1 MSTNNYNKYSAADGA
16 PGVALLTQDD
26 IDDEVAN
33 SSAPGNGMKLNEVMD
48 LFLSQGD
55 MSPNSSAMIVA
66 ATANHDANNQ
76 VNFNQLSP
84 NRRLFYE
91 RQKAINEKMPY
102 LSPDRKKQIE
112 IASARAYINTNKYYC
127 PRNGDSNQNQIVR
140 QRLFENKEI
149 RSDNSAALE
158 TTVTNDPLII
168 EDNINSEQ
176 KKRRRRK
183 GNRTCCGKQS
193 IHYSALQRLRLWKS
207 SQSITQ
213 H

>member
-16 PGVALLTQDD
+16 PGVASLLTQDD

-102 LSPDRKKQIE
+102 LSPDRKK
-112 IASARAYINTNKYYC
+112 
-127 PRNGDSNQNQIVR
+127 
-140 QRLFENKEI
+140 
-149 RSDNSAALE
+149 
-158 TTVTNDPLII
+158 
-168 EDNINSEQ
+168 
-176 KKRRRRK
+176 
-183 GNRTCCGKQS
+183 
-193 IHYSALQRLRLWKS
+193 
-207 SQSITQ
+207 
-213 H
+213 